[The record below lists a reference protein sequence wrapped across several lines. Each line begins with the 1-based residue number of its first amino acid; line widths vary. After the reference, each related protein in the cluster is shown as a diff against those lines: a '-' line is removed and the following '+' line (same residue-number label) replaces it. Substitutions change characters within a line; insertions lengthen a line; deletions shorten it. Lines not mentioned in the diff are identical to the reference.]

1 MTTDHCKIKQGG
13 QFAGRFNIIHQLKI
27 VRKNQLQTRP
37 VHAFKQGGHGAVFA
51 SLAAQGLLKAIM
63 LTVFYRVGDCAV
75 QYTKNSKSR
84 IARISELLALSQRVS
99 PLIPTVNQGADQLGM
114 VGEMPVKTAATD
126 TQGFSQRQHAHCA
139 QSAVNGSAKCG
150 VKPVVTRQ
158 TCEGLGLRFS
168 AGHWLNFTSR
178 PGQEKNRKLIVAWLA
193 LTLGMAGQSATATA
207 GMASGVASGRP
218 NIVVLVADDW
228 GFTDVGA
235 FGGEIATP
243 NIDALAQRGTRFTNF
258 HAAASCSPTRSMLL
272 TGVDNHRNGVGN
284 LREAMPREH
293 LGKPGYLGSLSQ
305 NVVTVATLLQDSGY
319 RTYITGKWNVGSE
332 PHNLPNRRG
341 FDRSIIQGDTGSD
354 NWVPTQRYLPHAAT
368 VEWYED
374 GKPANMPAEF
384 YSSTYF
390 VDRMLGYLKTD
401 ATTGKDKPFFAYL
414 GFQAN
419 HVPIQAPQAF
429 IDKYRGIY
437 KDGWDAL
444 REQRRKSA
452 VALGIIPADTRMVRM
467 GTTSDWNAL
476 SDKDK
481 LYQQRQMEVYAAMA
495 DAMDHEVG
503 RFIDHLKATGAYDNT
518 VFVFLSDN
526 GAEGSDYK
534 DAQPWLWTQYS
545 QDIARLGGKGG
556 YGIPGPSWASAS
568 VSPLTGYK
576 FYAAEGG
583 IRVPM
588 IIAGVAGGLSN
599 QIAQTLTHVTDI
611 PPTLLEIAAVPLPG
625 TQYRGQTIEPIT
637 GKSLVSLVK
646 GDVPRARTPDEPLG
660 YELSGNKALFKGDY
674 KLSKNDPPVGDG
686 QWHLYDIQRDPGETH
701 DLQSE
706 MPQRLA
712 TMQQDYLVYEKKHGV
727 LPMPAGYSPN
737 GAVLING
744 IYNYW
749 LPTYGP
755 AGMVLVVLLIS
766 IALLSIGKRSALIP

>member
-1 MTTDHCKIKQGG
+1 MHPSI
-13 QFAGRFNIIHQLKI
+13 
-27 VRKNQLQTRP
+27 
-37 VHAFKQGGHGAVFA
+37 
-51 SLAAQGLLKAIM
+51 
-63 LTVFYRVGDCAV
+63 
-75 QYTKNSKSR
+75 
-84 IARISELLALSQRVS
+84 
-99 PLIPTVNQGADQLGM
+99 
-114 VGEMPVKTAATD
+114 
-126 TQGFSQRQHAHCA
+126 
-139 QSAVNGSAKCG
+139 
-150 VKPVVTRQ
+150 
-158 TCEGLGLRFS
+158 
-168 AGHWLNFTSR
+168 
-178 PGQEKNRKLIVAWLA
+178 RKLATSIAIA
-193 LTLGMAGQSATATA
+193 LCASILSAHAA
-207 GMASGVASGRP
+207 RP
-218 NIVVLVADDW
+218 NIVMLVADDW

-235 FGGEIATP
+235 FGGEIETP
-243 NIDALAQRGTRFTNF
+243 NIDALAHRGTRFTNF

-272 TGVDNHRNGVGN
+272 TGVYNHRNGVGN

-354 NWVPTQRYLPHAAT
+354 NWVPTQRYLPHSAT
-368 VEWYED
+368 VEWFED
-374 GKPANMPAEF
+374 GKPATMPAEF

-390 VDRMLGYLKTD
+390 VDRMIGYLKAGEAADT
-401 ATTGKDKPFFAYL
+401 KKPFFAYL

-419 HVPIQAPQAF
+419 HVPIQAPKAF
-429 IDKYRGIY
+429 VDKYRGKY

-452 VALGIIPADTRMVRM
+452 AALGLIPPDTGMVRM
-467 GTTSDWNAL
+467 GTTGDWNAL
-476 SDKDK
+476 SEKDK
-481 LYQQRQMEVYAAMA
+481 LYQQREMEIYAAMA

-503 RFIDHLKATGAYDNT
+503 RLIAHLKASGEYDNT

-526 GAEGSDYK
+526 GAEGSDYT

-545 QDIARLGGKGG
+545 QDIDRLGGRGA

-588 IIAGVAGGLSN
+588 VIAGVEGGRSN
-599 QIAQTLTHVTDI
+599 QIAKALTHVTDI

-625 TQYRGQTIEPIT
+625 THYRGQAIESIT
-637 GKSLVSLVK
+637 GKSLLALIK
-646 GDVPRARTPDEPLG
+646 GETGSVRTIDEPLG
-660 YELSGNKALFKGDY
+660 YELSGNKALFKGDL
-674 KLSKNDPPVGDG
+674 KLSRNDPPVGDWL
-686 QWHLYDIQRDPGETH
+686 WHLYDVQKDPGETH

-706 MPQRLA
+706 MPERFA
-712 TMQQDYLVYEKKHGV
+712 AMQQDYLAYEKAHGV
-727 LPMPAGYSPN
+727 LPMPTGYTPA

-755 AGMVLVVLLIS
+755 TGLVFSALLVSIAVLLKRKRTAHIS
-766 IALLSIGKRSALIP
+766 

>member
-1 MTTDHCKIKQGG
+1 MHPSI
-13 QFAGRFNIIHQLKI
+13 
-27 VRKNQLQTRP
+27 
-37 VHAFKQGGHGAVFA
+37 
-51 SLAAQGLLKAIM
+51 
-63 LTVFYRVGDCAV
+63 
-75 QYTKNSKSR
+75 
-84 IARISELLALSQRVS
+84 
-99 PLIPTVNQGADQLGM
+99 
-114 VGEMPVKTAATD
+114 
-126 TQGFSQRQHAHCA
+126 
-139 QSAVNGSAKCG
+139 
-150 VKPVVTRQ
+150 
-158 TCEGLGLRFS
+158 
-168 AGHWLNFTSR
+168 
-178 PGQEKNRKLIVAWLA
+178 RKLATSIAIA
-193 LTLGMAGQSATATA
+193 LCASILSAHAA
-207 GMASGVASGRP
+207 RP
-218 NIVVLVADDW
+218 NIVMLVADDW

-235 FGGEIATP
+235 FGGEIETP
-243 NIDALAQRGTRFTNF
+243 NIDSLAHRGTRFTNF

-354 NWVPTQRYLPHAAT
+354 NWVPTQRYLPHSAT
-368 VEWYED
+368 VEWFED
-374 GKPANMPAEF
+374 GKPATMPAEF

-390 VDRMLGYLKTD
+390 VDRMIGYLKAGEAADT
-401 ATTGKDKPFFAYL
+401 KKPFFAYL

-419 HVPIQAPQAF
+419 HVPIQAPKAF
-429 IDKYRGIY
+429 VDKYRGKY

-452 VALGIIPADTRMVRM
+452 AALGLIPPDTGMVRM
-467 GTTSDWNAL
+467 GTTGDWNAL
-476 SDKDK
+476 SEKDK
-481 LYQQRQMEVYAAMA
+481 LYQQREMEIYAAMA

-503 RFIDHLKATGAYDNT
+503 RLIAHLKASGEYDNT

-526 GAEGSDYK
+526 GAEGSDYT

-545 QDIARLGGKGG
+545 QDIDRLGGRGA

-588 IIAGVAGGLSN
+588 VIAGVEGGRSN
-599 QIAQTLTHVTDI
+599 QIAKALTHVTDI

-625 TQYRGQTIEPIT
+625 THYRGQAIESIT
-637 GKSLVSLVK
+637 GKSLLALIK
-646 GDVPRARTPDEPLG
+646 GETGSVRTIDEPLG
-660 YELSGNKALFKGDY
+660 YELSGNKALFKGDL
-674 KLSKNDPPVGDG
+674 KLSRNDPPVGDG
-686 QWHLYDIQRDPGETH
+686 LWHLYDVQKDPGETH

-706 MPQRLA
+706 MPERFA
-712 TMQQDYLVYEKKHGV
+712 AMQQDYLAYEKAHGV
-727 LPMPAGYSPN
+727 LPMPTGYTPA

-755 AGMVLVVLLIS
+755 TGLVFSALLVSIAVLLKRKRTAHIS
-766 IALLSIGKRSALIP
+766 

>member
-1 MTTDHCKIKQGG
+1 MRKVWEF
-13 QFAGRFNIIHQLKI
+13 FATCVALLLS
-27 VRKNQLQTRP
+27 VP
-37 VHAFKQGGHGAVFA
+37 GH
-51 SLAAQGLLKAIM
+51 AAQA
-63 LTVFYRVGDCAV
+63 TSAEVP
-75 QYTKNSKSR
+75 
-84 IARISELLALSQRVS
+84 S
-99 PLIPTVNQGADQLGM
+99 P
-114 VGEMPVKTAATD
+114 
-126 TQGFSQRQHAHCA
+126 
-139 QSAVNGSAKCG
+139 
-150 VKPVVTRQ
+150 
-158 TCEGLGLRFS
+158 
-168 AGHWLNFTSR
+168 TS
-178 PGQEKNRKLIVAWLA
+178 
-193 LTLGMAGQSATATA
+193 T
-207 GMASGVASGRP
+207 RP

-243 NIDALAQRGTRFTNF
+243 NIDALAQQGTRFTNF

-293 LGKPGYLGSLSQ
+293 LGKPGYLGSMTP

-332 PHNLPNRRG
+332 PYNLPNRRG
-341 FDRSIIQGDTGSD
+341 FDRSIVQGDTGSD
-354 NWVPTQRYLPHAAT
+354 NWVPSQRYLPHSAT
-368 VEWYED
+368 VEWFED
-374 GKPANMPAEF
+374 GRPATMPAEY

-390 VDRMLGYLKTD
+390 VDRMLGYLKAD
-401 ATTGKDKPFFAYL
+401 APSGKGKPFFAYL

-419 HVPIQAPQAF
+419 HVPIQAPRAF
-429 IDKYRGIY
+429 VEKYRGKY

-452 VALGIIPADTRMVRM
+452 AALGIIPANTPMVRM
-467 GTTSDWNAL
+467 STTSDWNAL
-476 SDKDK
+476 SEKDK
-481 LYQQRQMEVYAAMA
+481 FYQQRQMEIYAAMA

-503 RFIDHLKATGAYDNT
+503 RFIAHLKSTGEYDNT

-545 QDIARLGGKGG
+545 QDIDRIGGKGG

-568 VSPLTGYK
+568 VSPLTGHK

-588 IIAGVAGGLSN
+588 LIAGVAGGRSN
-599 QIAQTLTHVTDI
+599 HIAHALTHITDI
-611 PPTLLEIAAVPLPG
+611 SPTLLELASVPLPG
-625 TQYRGQTIEPIT
+625 TQYHGQAIEQIT
-637 GKSLVSLVK
+637 GKSLLRLVRGESLTV
-646 GDVPRARTPDEPLG
+646 RTPDEPLG
-660 YELSGNKALFKGDY
+660 YELSGNRALFRGDL

-686 QWHLYDIQRDPGETH
+686 QWHLYDIQKDPGETR
-701 DLQSE
+701 DLQGA
-706 MPQRLA
+706 MPQQFA
-712 TMQQDYLVYEKKHGV
+712 SMQQDYLVYEKTHGV
-727 LPMPAGYSPN
+727 LPMPAGYSPT

-755 AGMVLVVLLIS
+755 AGLVVFCLLIS
-766 IALLSIGKRSALIP
+766 TILLLKRKRSAHIS

>member
-1 MTTDHCKIKQGG
+1 MDKPWK
-13 QFAGRFNIIHQLKI
+13 L
-27 VRKNQLQTRP
+27 
-37 VHAFKQGGHGAVFA
+37 
-51 SLAAQGLLKAIM
+51 LAASVALTIGL
-63 LTVFYRVGDCAV
+63 V
-75 QYTKNSKSR
+75 S
-84 IARISELLALSQRVS
+84 LSA
-99 PLIPTVNQGADQLGM
+99 P
-114 VGEMPVKTAATD
+114 AAP
-126 TQGFSQRQHAHCA
+126 A
-139 QSAVNGSAKCG
+139 
-150 VKPVVTRQ
+150 
-158 TCEGLGLRFS
+158 
-168 AGHWLNFTSR
+168 
-178 PGQEKNRKLIVAWLA
+178 PGQP
-193 LTLGMAGQSATATA
+193 
-207 GMASGVASGRP
+207 SGSRSLRP

-243 NIDALAQRGTRFTNF
+243 NIDALAQQGTRFTNF

-293 LGKPGYLGSLSQ
+293 LGKPGYLGSLAQ
-305 NVVTVATLLQDSGY
+305 NVVTIATLLQDSGY
-319 RTYITGKWNVGSE
+319 STYITGKWNVGSE

-354 NWVPTQRYLPHAAT
+354 NWVPSQRYLPHSAT
-368 VEWYED
+368 VEWFED
-374 GKPANMPAEF
+374 GKPATMPREY

-390 VDRMLGYLKTD
+390 VDRMLGYLKAD
-401 ATTGKDKPFFAYL
+401 EVSGKGKPFFAYL

-429 IDKYRGIY
+429 IDKYRGKY
-437 KDGWDAL
+437 KDGWEAL

-467 GTTSDWNAL
+467 GSTGDWSAL

-481 LYQQRQMEVYAAMA
+481 LYQQREMEIYAAMA

-503 RFIDHLKATGAYDNT
+503 RLIAHLKATGEYNNT

-545 QDIARLGGKGG
+545 QDIDRLGGKGA

-568 VSPLTGYK
+568 VSPLAGYK

-588 IIAGVAGGLSN
+588 VIAGVAGGRGN
-599 QIAQTLTHVTDI
+599 QIAHALTHITDI
-611 PPTLLEIAAVPLPG
+611 SPTLLELAAVPLPG
-625 TQYRGQTIEPIT
+625 GQYRGQAVEPMT

-646 GDVPRARTPDEPLG
+646 GEAHSVRAQDEPLG
-660 YELSGNKALFKGDY
+660 YELSGNKALFRGDL
-674 KLSKNDPPVGDG
+674 KLAKNDPPVGDG
-686 QWHLYDIQRDPGETH
+686 RWHLYDIQRDPGETL
-701 DLQSE
+701 DLQTE
-706 MPQRLA
+706 MPERFA
-712 TMQQDYLVYEKKHGV
+712 TMQQDYLAYEKAHGV
-727 LPMPAGYSPN
+727 LPMPAGYSPA

-744 IYNYW
+744 IHNYW
-749 LPTYGP
+749 LPTYG
-755 AGMVLVVLLIS
+755 AVGLVLLCLLAS
-766 IALLSIGKRSALIP
+766 IILLSKKKRSAHIP